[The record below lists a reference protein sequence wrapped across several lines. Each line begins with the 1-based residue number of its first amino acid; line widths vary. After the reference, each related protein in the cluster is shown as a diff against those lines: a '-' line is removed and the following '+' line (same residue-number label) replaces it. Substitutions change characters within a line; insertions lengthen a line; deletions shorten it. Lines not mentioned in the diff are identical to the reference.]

1 MIWDWFESFFQDS
14 DPGFANDSQD
24 FAKILRGFVEKWEKI
39 LTFGNLKCQVL
50 LKNARFLLEDSQKS
64 QNWKIDSDLP
74 LIRIPKLKIRWRL
87 ESLKL
92 GFGLNTTDSLKL
104 LRLPL
109 MERQA
114 IINVHAAT
122 AGADATWTFS
132 RSEQETLPHHHGWV
146 RLRFSDRKIV
156 NHTTEMILWSM
167 ILKYFRIVR
176 NTHYSVSMC

>member
-1 MIWDWFESFFQDS
+1 MGDFVGAQDLKYWIVDHDCRGDVTKLVTNKGKIAGGRGQLCSSWPSDRLKLILVLRPNLIRDPGFESLFMIWDWFKSFFQDS

-50 LKNARFLLEDSQKS
+50 LKNARFLLKDSQKS

-92 GFGLNTTDSLKL
+92 GSGLNTI
-104 LRLPL
+104 R
-109 MERQA
+109 
-114 IINVHAAT
+114 
-122 AGADATWTFS
+122 
-132 RSEQETLPHHHGWV
+132 
-146 RLRFSDRKIV
+146 
-156 NHTTEMILWSM
+156 
-167 ILKYFRIVR
+167 
-176 NTHYSVSMC
+176 

>member
-1 MIWDWFESFFQDS
+1 MPASSTSSRGHICSTDMAPELAVRWIVLRPNLIRDPGFESLFMIWDWFESFFQDS

-50 LKNARFLLEDSQKS
+50 LKNARFLLKDSQKS

-92 GFGLNTTDSLKL
+92 GFGLNTIILSIGRWKFKTREEFTSVRKL
-104 LRLPL
+104 LPAFLEPPF
-109 MERQA
+109 E
-114 IINVHAAT
+114 
-122 AGADATWTFS
+122 TFLL
-132 RSEQETLPHHHGWV
+132 TV
-146 RLRFSDRKIV
+146 
-156 NHTTEMILWSM
+156 
-167 ILKYFRIVR
+167 Y
-176 NTHYSVSMC
+176 